1 MRPAAGGKD
10 FGESKE
16 EIMALW
22 HKAAGILLA
31 LLALAVAV
39 NMLAWEFYGDIT
51 TAPVHLVWDVLNGFM
66 AGGIIIA
73 LIYQGREKRR
83 QDRAN
88 GGVVSYAYL
97 ATNLLLLATIL
108 LAIWFFRNWLA
119 GLSGI
124 ELVERHS
131 FVWQLVNGLFVVI
144 MAATAGRL
152 LGSRQPAAAG

>member
-1 MRPAAGGKD
+1 MVP
-10 FGESKE
+10 
-16 EIMALW
+16 W

-39 NMLAWEFYGDIT
+39 NMLAWEFYSDIET
-51 TAPVHLVWDVLNGFM
+51 RPPVHLVWDVLNGFM

-83 QDRAN
+83 QDRAAD
-88 GGVVSYAYL
+88 GVTYPYL
-97 ATNLLLLATIL
+97 AANLLLLATIL

-119 GLSGI
+119 GLSGS

-152 LGSRQPAAAG
+152 LGRRQPVVDG

>member
-1 MRPAAGGKD
+1 MVP
-10 FGESKE
+10 
-16 EIMALW
+16 W
-22 HKAAGILLA
+22 HKAAGIVLT

-39 NMLAWEFYGDIT
+39 NMLAWEFYGDIK

-66 AGGIIIA
+66 AGGILIA
-73 LIYQGREKRR
+73 LAYQWREKRR
-83 QDRAN
+83 QDRADY
-88 GGVVSYAYL
+88 GVTYPYL
-97 ATNLLLLATIL
+97 AANLLLLATIL
-108 LAIWFFRNWLA
+108 LAIWFCRNWLA

-152 LGSRQPAAAG
+152 LGRGQPAADG

>member
-1 MRPAAGGKD
+1 
-10 FGESKE
+10 
-16 EIMALW
+16 MAPW

-31 LLALAVAV
+31 LLAVAVAV
-39 NMLAWEFYGDIT
+39 NMLAWEFYSDIE
-51 TAPVHLVWDVLNGFM
+51 TALPVHLVWDVLNGFM
-66 AGGIIIA
+66 AGGILIA

-83 QDRAN
+83 QDRA
-88 GGVVSYAYL
+88 GGGVSYAYL
-97 ATNLLLLATIL
+97 AANLLLLATIL

>member
-1 MRPAAGGKD
+1 MD
-10 FGESKE
+10 H
-16 EIMALW
+16 W
-22 HKAAGILLA
+22 NKAAGILLA

-39 NMLAWEFYGDIT
+39 NMLAWEFYGDIET
-51 TAPVHLVWDVLNGFM
+51 GPPVHLVWDVLNGFM

-73 LIYQGREKRR
+73 LAYQWREKRR
-83 QDRAN
+83 QDRVE
-88 GGVVSYAYL
+88 GGVSYAYL
-97 ATNLLLLATIL
+97 AANLLLLATIL

-119 GLSGI
+119 GLSGS

-131 FVWQLVNGLFVVI
+131 FVWQLVNGLFVVT

>member
-1 MRPAAGGKD
+1 
-10 FGESKE
+10 
-16 EIMALW
+16 MAPW

-39 NMLAWEFYGDIT
+39 NMLAWEFYSDIET
-51 TAPVHLVWDVLNGFM
+51 TAPVHRVWDVLNGFM

-83 QDRAN
+83 QDRADD
-88 GGVVSYAYL
+88 GGVSYAYL
-97 ATNLLLLATIL
+97 AANLLLLATIL

-131 FVWQLVNGLFVVI
+131 FVWQLVNGLFVVT
-144 MAATAGRL
+144 MGATAGRL
-152 LGSRQPAAAG
+152 LSRRQPAAAG

>member
-1 MRPAAGGKD
+1 
-10 FGESKE
+10 
-16 EIMALW
+16 MAPW

-31 LLALAVAV
+31 LTALAVAV
-39 NMLAWEFYGDIT
+39 NMLAWEFYSDIK

-83 QDRAN
+83 QDRVE
-88 GGVVSYAYL
+88 GGVSYAYL
-97 ATNLLLLATIL
+97 AANLLLLATIL

-119 GLSGI
+119 GLSGL

-131 FVWQLVNGLFVVI
+131 FVWQLVNGLFVVT

>member
-1 MRPAAGGKD
+1 
-10 FGESKE
+10 
-16 EIMALW
+16 MAPW
-22 HKAAGILLA
+22 HKAAGIALA

-39 NMLAWEFYGDIT
+39 NMLAWEFYSDIET

-66 AGGIIIA
+66 AGGIVIA

-83 QDRAN
+83 QDRVD
-88 GGVVSYAYL
+88 GGVSYAYL
-97 ATNLLLLATIL
+97 AANLLLLATIL
-108 LAIWFFRNWLA
+108 LAIWFCRNWLA
-119 GLSGI
+119 GLSGS

-152 LGSRQPAAAG
+152 LGHRQPATAG

>member
-1 MRPAAGGKD
+1 
-10 FGESKE
+10 
-16 EIMALW
+16 MAPW
-22 HKAAGILLA
+22 HKAAGIALA

-39 NMLAWEFYGDIT
+39 NMLAWEFYSDIE
-51 TAPVHLVWDVLNGFM
+51 TALPVHRVWDGLNGFM
-66 AGGIIIA
+66 AGGILIA

-83 QDRAN
+83 QDRAE
-88 GGVVSYAYL
+88 GGVSYAYL
-97 ATNLLLLATIL
+97 AANLLLLATIL

-119 GLSGI
+119 GLSGS

>member
-1 MRPAAGGKD
+1 
-10 FGESKE
+10 
-16 EIMALW
+16 MAPW
-22 HKAAGILLA
+22 HKAAGILLT

-39 NMLAWEFYGDIT
+39 NMLAWEFYSDIET
-51 TAPVHLVWDVLNGFM
+51 TAPVHLVWDGLNGFM

-73 LIYQGREKRR
+73 LAYQWREKRR
-83 QDRAN
+83 QDRADD
-88 GGVVSYAYL
+88 GVSYPYL
-97 ATNLLLLATIL
+97 SANLLLLATIL

-119 GLSGI
+119 GLSGL

-152 LGSRQPAAAG
+152 LGRRQLAAAG

>member
-1 MRPAAGGKD
+1 
-10 FGESKE
+10 
-16 EIMALW
+16 MAPW

-39 NMLAWEFYGDIT
+39 NMLAWEFYSDIE
-51 TAPVHLVWDVLNGFM
+51 TALPVHLVWDVLNGFM

-83 QDRAN
+83 QDRADD
-88 GGVVSYAYL
+88 GVSYAYL
-97 ATNLLLLATIL
+97 AANLLLLATIL

-152 LGSRQPAAAG
+152 LGRRQPAVDG